1 MYLYAFE
8 VDSQTLRFDRMTSE
22 RPSGHPGLW
31 TLKRREHHG
40 IRHHATSL
48 PTLPVTALVA
58 TLQAA
63 SALPSLSNH
72 LNTKRKDA
80 AAASWLWW
88 HPVFLIV
95 GDTSTQVILRPERNA
110 QINAFTRLHKIK
122 WPLCAEALQI
132 SRLGYKFVFRFMA
145 GHNLSRRAR
154 AAVFPRSE
162 IATPNGA
169 QEQMPGPQCLGC
181 EGERGETE
189 RKRWV
194 SKLHFQ
200 DI

>member
-1 MYLYAFE
+1 
-8 VDSQTLRFDRMTSE
+8 MTSCL
-22 RPSGHPGLW
+22 PHC
-31 TLKRREHHG
+31 RRH
-40 IRHHATSL
+40 
-48 PTLPVTALVA
+48 
-58 TLQAA
+58 
-63 SALPSLSNH
+63 
-72 LNTKRKDA
+72 
-80 AAASWLWW
+80 
-88 HPVFLIV
+88 
-95 GDTSTQVILRPERNA
+95 TSTQVILRPERNA

-169 QEQMPGPQCLGC
+169 QEQMPGSQCLGC

-189 RKRWV
+189 RRDGFPSFTFRIFNV
-194 SKLHFQ
+194 RREGSESGPEPGEREGARCLPSLQINQLYVGSKPLISEQENGLAIKLERGRIHCLSSLYIPWLLHFCPHLYLSVRSQ
-200 DI
+200 GSNTGC